1 MPSSRIINSYRVHPA
16 LQDEYSSA
24 SSNDEPHHK
33 SHRRSRRQGESRR
46 SSLGGTTIYDT
57 PGMAKM
63 DAFLRS
69 SGLRLKPNGT
79 CAFIFETTRFVIET
93 TTDGEE
99 SGEFL
104 LYCSLGELQRL
115 RNNFGGSQ
123 RRLLKMLAD
132 WNEELQLDG
141 GDDTGLLR
149 IDSSKE
155 DGPHVSFIYYG
166 NVRGIATAEDF
177 QAMLDEFVD
186 DALDF
191 LERLNAGDEE
201 EDTIP
206 VQKSSRVSSAKS
218 FKSSHSTAATVSTQS
233 SDESA
238 GSKHSSFHR
247 VSPPPP
253 PPPLSNSSREL
264 GASMASINPTQEK
277 SKKSVFS
284 KVIST
289 MKKKSDPTVTM
300 AFIDPSNSSSAFVV
314 DRTVVSDENPK
325 PKIVISRKGAEK
337 KGGSF
342 HGDGRDTTRNQSN
355 MGSKRSSQISV
366 GDASFNTSCGTKSAS
381 FHDSLRVSITDDSG
395 RKTKSFNGRNR
406 PSIDLEGPP
415 DRMGSR
421 TSHNASMNR
430 SVDIF
435 NESSN
440 FDVSVKSKKPS
451 SFNYS
456 EPVLPSH
463 HVQARKSRQ
472 RQVKIQQHQQL
483 DNSNRSAGRSHSQL
497 DNSNRSTH
505 SSSSH
510 RRKTLSDADRP
521 RDKAMQAYY
530 DRHNAYPCPPSRSS
544 KWCMENDLHS
554 DDESDLSDLDE
565 GLYD

>member
-1 MPSSRIINSYRVHPA
+1 
-16 LQDEYSSA
+16 
-24 SSNDEPHHK
+24 
-33 SHRRSRRQGESRR
+33 
-46 SSLGGTTIYDT
+46 
-57 PGMAKM
+57 MAKM

-79 CAFIFETTRFVIET
+79 CAFIFETTRFVIEI
-93 TTDGEE
+93 TTDAEE

-123 RRLLKMLAD
+123 RRLLKMLAY

-166 NVRGIATAEDF
+166 NVKGIATAEDF
-177 QAMLDEFVD
+177 QVMLDEFVD

-191 LERLNAGDEE
+191 SERLNAGDDEE
-201 EDTIP
+201 EDNVP
-206 VQKSSRVSSAKS
+206 MQKSTRTSSAKS
-218 FKSSHSTAATVSTQS
+218 FKSSQSTAATVSTQS

-247 VSPPPP
+247 GSPPPP
-253 PPPLSNSSREL
+253 PPALSNSSKEL
-264 GASMASINPTQEK
+264 GSSIASINTSQEK
-277 SKKSVFS
+277 SKQSVFS

-289 MKKKSDPTVTM
+289 MKKRNDPTVTM

-337 KGGSF
+337 KGASF
-342 HGDGRDTTRNQSN
+342 HVDTTRNQSK
-355 MGSKRSSQISV
+355 MVSTRSSQASV

-381 FHDSLRVSITDDSG
+381 FHDSMRASITDASG
-395 RKTKSFNGRNR
+395 RKNKSFNGRHR
-406 PSIDLEGPP
+406 PSIDIEGPP

-421 TSHNASMNR
+421 TSHNASLNG

-435 NESSN
+435 NDSSR
-440 FDVSVKSKKPS
+440 FDVNSKPKKPS

-463 HVQARKSRQ
+463 HVQARKARQ
-472 RQVKIQQHQQL
+472 KQVKIQL

-497 DNSNRSTH
+497 DNSNRSAGRSHSQLDNSTRSTH

-521 RDKAMQAYY
+521 QDKAMQAYY
-530 DRHNAYPCPPSRSS
+530 DRHNAYPRPPPRSS

-554 DDESDLSDLDE
+554 DDESDFSDLDE